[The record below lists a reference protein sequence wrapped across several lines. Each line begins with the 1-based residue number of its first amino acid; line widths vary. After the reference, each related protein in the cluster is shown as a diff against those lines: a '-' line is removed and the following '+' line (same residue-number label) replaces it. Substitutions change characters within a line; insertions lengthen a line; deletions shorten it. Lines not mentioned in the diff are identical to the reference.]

1 MAKSFRTLR
10 KRMTPEARARAKEKT
25 ESMMKDMALHELR
38 SARDL
43 TQGELAEQLHLE
55 QPAISK
61 LERRTDM
68 YVSTL
73 RKYVEAMGGELEII
87 AHFPEGDVRIN
98 QFHEL
103 EQQERS
109 QETMV
114 GN

>member
-1 MAKSFRTLR
+1 
-10 KRMTPEARARAKEKT
+10 MTPDAQARSRDKT
-25 ESMMKDMALHELR
+25 ALMMKDMALHELR

-43 TQGELAEQLHLE
+43 TQGNLAEQLNLE

-61 LERRTDM
+61 LERRADM

-73 RKYVEAMGGELEII
+73 RKYIEAMGGELKII

-103 EQQERS
+103 EENEVL
-109 QETMV
+109 ETV
-114 GN
+114 AR